1 MRAIFLAIF
10 LFLSIMPAFANE
22 DYICPMH
29 PFVHGRKGDH
39 CPICGMELAL
49 TAPEKE
55 QNQSLPIG
63 TIDISPAYIQ
73 ALGVRTDKVTYH
85 DFGQSVQSFGRIIPN
100 TRDAYQ
106 ISLRKGGWIKDLRT
120 SAIGDSVNKGA
131 VLFTLYS
138 PDIINVETEYLT
150 GLKTGFRAG
159 ASEARLRLYGMD
171 EQAIAEFK
179 KRGAIIEEVPFHA
192 PADGVVTFLNVLKG
206 GYVAEGMPVLT
217 LQDFSKVWVEAHVQ
231 IKDLNLLKIGTP
243 AAVTVAQTG
252 EKYRATVDFIYP
264 MADSDSREGMVRL
277 VLDNPEGMLKTDQL
291 VDVMF
296 TANAMSRLAAP
307 EQAVMRSGMGSY
319 VLKDLGKGHF
329 LPVMVKTAITADG
342 FTEIT
347 SGLSEGQ
354 YIVTSGQFMLD
365 AESNLQG
372 GMADMPGM
380 DMGNTPMPQD
390 DGMKGMDMGNGHGK

>member
-1 MRAIFLAIF
+1 MRAIFLALF

-29 PFVHGRKGDH
+29 PFVHGKKGEH
-39 CPICGMELAL
+39 CPICGMELVLASS
-49 TAPEKE
+49 EKE
-55 QNQSLPIG
+55 QNLSLPKG
-63 TIDISPAYIQ
+63 TIGISPAYIQ

-85 DFGQSVQSFGRIIPN
+85 DFGQSVHSFGRVIPI
-100 TRDAYQ
+100 TRDEYQ
-106 ISLRKGGWIKDLRT
+106 VSLRKGGWIRELT
-120 SAIGDSVNKGA
+120 ASAIGDSVKKGD
-131 VLFTLYS
+131 VLLTFYS
-138 PDIINVETEYLT
+138 PDLIAVQQEYLS
-150 GLKTGFRAG
+150 GANSPFRP
-159 ASEARLRLYGMD
+159 SIVEERLRLFGMD
-171 EQAIAEFK
+171 DQAIAEFK
-179 KRGAIIEEVPFHA
+179 KRGAIIEDVPFHA
-192 PADGVVTFLNVLKG
+192 PADGVVTTLNIRKG
-206 GYVAEGMPVLT
+206 GYIAEGMPILT
-217 LQDFSKVWVEAHVQ
+217 LQNFSKVWVEAHVQ
-231 IKDLNLLKIGTP
+231 VKDLNSLKIGTP

-252 EKYRATVDFIYP
+252 EKYSAAVDFIYP
-264 MADSDSREGMVRL
+264 MADADSREGMARL
-277 VLDNPEGMLKTDQL
+277 VLDNPEGKLKADQL

-296 TANAMSRLAAP
+296 TANGMSRLAAP
-307 EQAVMRSGMGSY
+307 EQAIMRSGMGSY

-380 DMGNTPMPQD
+380 DMGNTSVPQD
-390 DGMKGMDMGNGHGK
+390 DSMKGMDMGNGHGK